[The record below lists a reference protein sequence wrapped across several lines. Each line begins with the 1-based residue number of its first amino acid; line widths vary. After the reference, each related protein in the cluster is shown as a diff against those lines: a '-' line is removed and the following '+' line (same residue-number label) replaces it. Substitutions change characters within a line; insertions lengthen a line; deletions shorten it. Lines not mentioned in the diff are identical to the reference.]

1 MSLNDTCKTPAGTFP
16 KCMKTREGSAIDL
29 LATEYK
35 YYAPGIGFVGDD
47 SLQLIQHGFITVK

>member
-1 MSLNDTCKTPAGTFP
+1 ME
-16 KCMKTREGSAIDL
+16 TREGSAIDL

-47 SLQLIQHGFITVK
+47 SLRLIKQGFITVK